1 MPSVE
6 TIYQNSVRPLPIGDQ
21 VKLADLIMENVNSE
35 SNSPKAKLSVLEI
48 LEAHPPKRVFKD
60 ASEVDKWLRAERD
73 SWDD

>member
-6 TIYQNSVRPLPIGDQ
+6 TIYQNSIRPLAIGDQ
-21 VKLADLIMENVNSE
+21 MRLADLIIENVNSE
-35 SNSPKAKLSVLEI
+35 SNSPKAKLSVLDI

-60 ASEVDKWLRAERD
+60 AAEVDKWLRAERD